1 MSSSASLI
9 YRITADPSAFR
20 AGVGDISSGFDALSA
35 KASAFNQRL
44 SGIGSS
50 LTLGVTAPVVAFGVA
65 VTKSA
70 LDMDGL
76 RRGLEAVA
84 GSSAEAENQLR
95 RLKEVAKLPGLGFK
109 DAIEGSIRLQSAGF
123 SAELAERSL
132 KAFGNALATVG
143 KGKADLDGV
152 SLALSQI
159 ASKGKISA
167 EEINQLAERVPQI
180 RKAIKDAFGTA
191 DTEILQRQGIGSEEF
206 VSRVVAQLER
216 LKTVTGGPKNALEN
230 LGDTVQQ
237 AAARIG
243 QRLIPAIEAAVP
255 KLEKLADGAVSLVD
269 SFTKLPD
276 PIQNTALAIG
286 GLVIAAGPIASIV
299 GNIGKVAGGVAA
311 FARFAKANPIT
322 IPISIIV
329 TSAVRDA
336 NDIREELNVDK
347 WNEKAFQAITG
358 RSREVEQSLKSI
370 ISTAG
375 GLNFVPS
382 TFQII
387 ADAMRQPTQK
397 AKEFSGTIGAIL
409 STAGIKK
416 TAEDYQAE
424 INKLSKAERELLA
437 QQRQGVDV
445 SKNLAIVRKE
455 LADAQRSLAAA
466 MGQATDNQRDTN
478 KITVDSVAETRFEKL
493 NRLVAEGRITIEAA
507 RKAQAAL
514 NVEQAN
520 GARLGDQLSDTSLV
534 YVESLQRVQGATER
548 AKDAVF
554 GFVNASN
561 ALGTPLALVATQFDA
576 SGEQADL
583 FRLRLAA
590 MSADIS
596 RAGTPFSGYADK
608 LADLEARYRAG
619 VTSAAEYQDGL
630 RSIRFE
636 LENLNKLPPPKL
648 EVVDESK
655 VLRGSIK
662 ETSDILASIGLKSS
676 QQNQQEIR
684 ELEAKIDRLRENRR
698 QGTATYDDLAAAEA
712 ELSRRQRQAAGV
724 AEDSAKRT
732 GRAYQQVST
741 IITDLSRSLANTAI
755 DLLFERPKVDVTQ
768 YQEKLEDLR
777 QEQEKLIAAQKRGQ
791 NVTAQLAAVQA
802 KMAAV
807 TRDMGE
813 AVRRSS
819 LSFRALEAGK
829 TVIADL
835 AKAITRNL
843 IEGAIKKLTDSLLG
857 LNKTSNSVFG
867 GIASAIGGLFGSGSK
882 GASPIFSAV
891 PGVTA
896 VGLENGGL
904 GRLPGLGGGI
914 SGASGGGGRAA
925 GAAASTGISA
935 TVGLITG
942 AVSAIS
948 GVVGN
953 FQMAGINR
961 TLDLIEKEVRYS
973 QIHLLHTLEKANE
986 FWPWMK
992 ATHERLYELRAVGIK
1007 IENLTEL
1014 AAALVPAGANLKA
1027 AAAQPMVFAG
1037 GGGVTIYNDFTGAQF
1052 ANGFTQAQADAILQK
1067 SVARLKT
1074 LGLNK

>member
-50 LTLGVTAPVVAFGVA
+50 LTLGVTAPVIAFGTAVA
-65 VTKSA
+65 KSA

-191 DTEILQRQGIGSEEF
+191 DTEVLQRQGIGSEEF
-206 VSRVVAQLER
+206 VSRVVSQLER

-237 AAARIG
+237 SAARIG
-243 QRLIPAIEAAVP
+243 QKLVPAIEAAVP
-255 KLEKLADGAVSLVD
+255 KLEALALGAVSLVD
-269 SFTKLPD
+269 SFGKLPE
-276 PIQNTALAIG
+276 PIQNTTLAIA
-286 GLVIAAGPIASIV
+286 GLVVAAGPIASIV
-299 GNIGKVAGGVAA
+299 GNLAKVSAGVVAV
-311 FARFAKANPIT
+311 ARTVGANPIT
-322 IPISIIV
+322 IPVSIVV

-336 NDIREELNVDK
+336 ADLREELDVEKKN
-347 WNEKAFQAITG
+347 NKAFQALTG
-358 RSREVEQSLKSI
+358 RSREVEDSLKSL

-387 ADAMRQPTQK
+387 ADSMRQPTQK
-397 AKEFSGTIGAIL
+397 AKELSSSVRDLL
-409 STAGIKK
+409 STAGVKK
-416 TAEDYQAE
+416 SAEDYQAE
-424 INKLSKAERELLA
+424 IDKLAKAERGLLA

-445 SKNLAIVRKE
+445 SKNLAIVRTQ
-455 LADAQRSLAAA
+455 LADAQRALSSA
-466 MGQATDNQRDTN
+466 MGVAAENQREAN

-493 NRLVAEGRITIEAA
+493 NRLVAEGRITIDAA

-520 GARLGDQLSDTSLV
+520 GARLGDQLSDTSLA

-554 GFVNASN
+554 AFVNASN
-561 ALGTPLALVATQFDA
+561 VMGTPLALAATQFDA

-590 MSADIS
+590 VSADIE
-596 RAGTPFSGYADK
+596 RAGTPFSGYAAK
-608 LADLEARYRAG
+608 LTELEAAYASG
-619 VTSAAEYQDGL
+619 VISAAQYQDSL
-630 RSIRFE
+630 RGIRFE
-636 LENLNKLPPPKL
+636 LENLAKLPPPKV

-676 QQNQQEIR
+676 QQNQAEIR
-684 ELEAKIDRLRENRR
+684 ELEAKVDRLRELQR
-698 QGTATYDDLAAAEA
+698 QGKATYDDLAAAEG
-712 ELSRRQRQAAGV
+712 ELTRRQRQAAGV

-732 GRAYQQVST
+732 SRAYQQVST

-819 LSFRALEAGK
+819 LGFRALEAGK
-829 TVIADL
+829 TIVMDI

-843 IEGAIKKLTDSLLG
+843 IEGAIKRLTDSLLG

-867 GIASAIGGLFGSGSK
+867 GISSVIGGIFGGGSK
-882 GASPIFSAV
+882 GASPIFSAA
-891 PGVTA
+891 GSA
-896 VGLENGGL
+896 AGGASSIA
-904 GRLPGLGGGI
+904 GAGASIGGSVASAGGGA
-914 SGASGGGGRAA
+914 GQAA
-925 GAAASTGISA
+925 GAAASAGISA

-948 GVVGN
+948 GVLGN
-953 FQMAGINR
+953 FQMAGMNKS
-961 TLDLIEKEVRYS
+961 LDLIEKETRYS
-973 QIHLLHTLEKANE
+973 QIHLLHILEKAND

-1007 IENLTEL
+1007 IENLSEL

-1027 AAAQPMVFAG
+1027 AAAQPMVLSA